1 MADLGQAYV
10 QIIPSAEGISEKIQ
24 AAIAPGVDE
33 SAKKSGKSLAEGI
46 GKGMSNVGGAM
57 TKYVTAPIAAVG
69 AAAVMG
75 WKQVDEGL
83 DTIVQ
88 KTGATGEAMESMQSI
103 MENITSSMPT
113 DFATAGAAIGE
124 VNTRFGVTGDELETL
139 SEQFIKFA
147 SLNDTDVSTS
157 VDNVQ
162 KALTAFGLGAEDAG
176 GLLDRLNKV
185 GQDTG
190 ANVDGLAASLV
201 QNGAAFQEMGLG
213 IDEAATFL
221 GQLETSGAN
230 ADSVMSGL
238 RKAMKNATEDGIP
251 LNDALSTLQ
260 DTILNG
266 TDNMDGLSA
275 AYELFGRNGDAVYEA
290 IQNGSLSFEDLA
302 GAVADAGGSVSD
314 TYQNTLDPMDQM
326 QQVMNSLAVTGSE
339 LVVAVGPLLA
349 GALTALTG
357 VIKDATTWWRGLDE
371 GTQKTI
377 LTIAGI
383 VAVVGPVLSALGSL
397 IATVA
402 SVSAAVTAAGGVMAL
417 ITGPVGIAVAA
428 VAGLIAAGVAI
439 ITNWDSIKE
448 AAVEF
453 KNSMV
458 ETWGNVKEAVGGK
471 IDELKSDASSKWES
485 IKSTTKGAVDGIRS
499 GVTDKF
505 ENIKS
510 GVTGKID
517 SIKSSMANKWNSIKS
532 TTVNTISGIQSSV
545 TGKFNS
551 IKSSIEEKI
560 NGAKDTVRS
569 AIDQIKGFFNFSWSL
584 PHLELPHPYISG
596 TFSLNPPSVPSFGIN
611 WYDKATNEPHL
622 FRSATLFGAGEK
634 HDEVLYG
641 RQSLMDDIRKA
652 SGGGR
657 NVTINVT
664 VNGADNPEQWATRLV
679 RQMELEVR
687 TG

>member
-1 MADLGQAYV
+1 
-10 QIIPSAEGISEKIQ
+10 
-24 AAIAPGVDE
+24 
-33 SAKKSGKSLAEGI
+33 
-46 GKGMSNVGGAM
+46 
-57 TKYVTAPIAAVG
+57 
-69 AAAVMG
+69 
-75 WKQVDEGL
+75 
-83 DTIVQ
+83 
-88 KTGATGEAMESMQSI
+88 
-103 MENITSSMPT
+103 
-113 DFATAGAAIGE
+113 
-124 VNTRFGVTGDELETL
+124 
-139 SEQFIKFA
+139 
-147 SLNDTDVSTS
+147 
-157 VDNVQ
+157 
-162 KALTAFGLGAEDAG
+162 
-176 GLLDRLNKV
+176 
-185 GQDTG
+185 
-190 ANVDGLAASLV
+190 
-201 QNGAAFQEMGLG
+201 
-213 IDEAATFL
+213 
-221 GQLETSGAN
+221 
-230 ADSVMSGL
+230 
-238 RKAMKNATEDGIP
+238 
-251 LNDALSTLQ
+251 
-260 DTILNG
+260 
-266 TDNMDGLSA
+266 
-275 AYELFGRNGDAVYEA
+275 
-290 IQNGSLSFEDLA
+290 
-302 GAVADAGGSVSD
+302 
-314 TYQNTLDPMDQM
+314 
-326 QQVMNSLAVTGSE
+326 
-339 LVVAVGPLLA
+339 LLA
-349 GALTALTG
+349 DALTALTG

-377 LTIAGI
+377 LTIVGI
-383 VAVVGPVLSALGSL
+383 VAVVGPVLGVLGTL
-397 IATVA
+397 ITTVA